1 MENFKA
7 KFKEEAFEHIAD
19 IEQALLNLEDNP
31 ENHELIEKVFRAMH
45 SLKGGGAMFGF
56 ELLSD
61 FTHDL
66 ETIYDLIRNSKLAL
80 SKSIFSLTLKSVDHI
95 KTLVEASDNKLDDT
109 TQEIHDSLINEI
121 DEVVNQKSESAID
134 DAIRKSFEQSVEA
147 VKHITYLITFSP
159 HPDIFENGTNPLYL
173 VDDIY
178 NLGETLV
185 LSDLSNVPAFDQLEP
200 TKCFTSWKIL
210 LSTEHQQDDIK
221 DIFMFVEELA
231 DIRIEKLS
239 EGNLVKRK
247 SFRKRVKDLVKEK
260 GRAEIEDLL
269 KITEQSGSSLADKV
283 KKAINKT
290 ENKSNNAIS
299 SIRVSSDKL
308 DELMNLVSELV
319 TTQARLSLYAES
331 KTSNE
336 LVSISEN
343 VQKLSRQL
351 RDIAFS
357 IVLVPIE
364 TLITRFHRLVRDLS
378 HELGKE
384 VAFRSEGTE
393 TELDKTIIEN
403 LTDPL
408 LHMIRNSID
417 HGIESGDEREKKG
430 KHRRGEI
437 LLKAF
442 YSGANVVIQIIDDG
456 AGIDIDY
463 IRQKAIE
470 KGLTTKDANLSKK
483 DILDFLFAP
492 GFSTAKRVTDV
503 SGRGVGMDVVRQ
515 QISKIRGEIE
525 LDSELEKGTT
535 VTLKLPLTLSIIDGL
550 LVKVEETYF
559 VIPLSAVEKIHAVEQ
574 EHLFKQFNDLVTLDN
589 EQIPYLH
596 LRKEFDLAKSENS
609 TEQVIVIT
617 YEEKRVGLVVDSII
631 GEYQAVLKPLGKYY
645 KNQDIISGAT
655 ILGDGTVALV
665 LDTNKTINQFAIQN
679 V

>member
-7 KFKEEAFEHIAD
+7 KFSEEAFEHIAD

-95 KTLVEASDNKLDDT
+95 KTLVETSDNQLDDT
-109 TQEIHDSLINEI
+109 TQETHDSLINEI

-134 DAIRKSFEQSVEA
+134 DAIRKSFEQSDGA

-343 VQKLSRQL
+343 VQKLSTPASRHSL
-351 RDIAFS
+351 
-357 IVLVPIE
+357 
-364 TLITRFHRLVRDLS
+364 
-378 HELGKE
+378 
-384 VAFRSEGTE
+384 
-393 TELDKTIIEN
+393 
-403 LTDPL
+403 
-408 LHMIRNSID
+408 
-417 HGIESGDEREKKG
+417 
-430 KHRRGEI
+430 
-437 LLKAF
+437 
-442 YSGANVVIQIIDDG
+442 
-456 AGIDIDY
+456 
-463 IRQKAIE
+463 
-470 KGLTTKDANLSKK
+470 
-483 DILDFLFAP
+483 
-492 GFSTAKRVTDV
+492 
-503 SGRGVGMDVVRQ
+503 
-515 QISKIRGEIE
+515 
-525 LDSELEKGTT
+525 
-535 VTLKLPLTLSIIDGL
+535 
-550 LVKVEETYF
+550 
-559 VIPLSAVEKIHAVEQ
+559 
-574 EHLFKQFNDLVTLDN
+574 
-589 EQIPYLH
+589 
-596 LRKEFDLAKSENS
+596 
-609 TEQVIVIT
+609 
-617 YEEKRVGLVVDSII
+617 
-631 GEYQAVLKPLGKYY
+631 
-645 KNQDIISGAT
+645 
-655 ILGDGTVALV
+655 
-665 LDTNKTINQFAIQN
+665 
-679 V
+679 